1 MTENKIEFEIDPS
14 VAQGHYSNFVI
25 IAHSPSEVI
34 LDFASML
41 PGMPKAKVSNRI
53 VLTPEHAKRLLLSL
67 QENLRN
73 YESKFGAIKVT
84 QGPGFSPKGQA

>member
-41 PGMPKAKVSNRI
+41 PSSQSQM
-53 VLTPEHAKRLLLSL
+53 LLLQL
-67 QENLRN
+67 KTATEP
-73 YESKFGAIKVT
+73 ESYF
-84 QGPGFSPKGQA
+84 P